1 MSDLVN
7 NMEEL
12 AWEIISSFKNRKK
25 NIHEL
30 REEIK
35 KLLKLFETERL
46 EMRAELQKELNDFLN
61 ELEAKVSN
69 LLAEFEEERFKAEQI
84 WFEMEKEMERLRRD
98 P

>member
-1 MSDLVN
+1 
-7 NMEEL
+7 
-12 AWEIISSFKNRKK
+12 
-25 NIHEL
+25 
-30 REEIK
+30 
-35 KLLKLFETERL
+35 
-46 EMRAELQKELNDFLN
+46 MRAELQKELNDFLN